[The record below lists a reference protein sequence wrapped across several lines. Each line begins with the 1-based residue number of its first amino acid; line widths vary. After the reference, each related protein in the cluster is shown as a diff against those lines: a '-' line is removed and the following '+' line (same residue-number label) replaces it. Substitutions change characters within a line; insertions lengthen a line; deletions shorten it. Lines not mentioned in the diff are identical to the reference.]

1 MSLSSSFL
9 ALPRCH
15 SQEIKSAIFIY
26 SFVSPA
32 SAERKTNKSQDGQ
45 RSENETVQ
53 GISDRMSLGK
63 TRTYR
68 MQTSA
73 EAEVPSRW
81 ICFVGT
87 LWKYMKRQ
95 KSNNFTFW
103 DTLMFL
109 LLWDYFFYC
118 SFHLHQP
125 PSLLQFNRI
134 NKTPSV
140 AECNTKKSDILDQQF
155 RDLLRFLMFA
165 PSVTSF
171 MLGPLKANITE
182 VSLSHKRE
190 GKKNSCQIHPLKFN

>member
-1 MSLSSSFL
+1 MTAGQSRCVRLSNNIMPWFAHPAFVTAPPHYQDGPVAAFPSFFRDFCLSKAAMSLSSSFL
-9 ALPRCH
+9 APFAGNQIGYFYL
-15 SQEIKSAIFIY
+15 FIY
-26 SFVSPA
+26 VSPA

-45 RSENETVQ
+45 RSENENAQ

-73 EAEVPSRW
+73 EAEVPSHW

-95 KSNNFTFW
+95 KSNKNNITFW

-125 PSLLQFNRI
+125 PSLLQLNRI

-140 AECNTKKSDILDQQF
+140 A
-155 RDLLRFLMFA
+155 
-165 PSVTSF
+165 
-171 MLGPLKANITE
+171 
-182 VSLSHKRE
+182 
-190 GKKNSCQIHPLKFN
+190 

>member
-1 MSLSSSFL
+1 MTAGQSRCVRLSNNIILIQRLSRHLPIIRTGLWLRFFRDFCLSKAAVSLSSSFL
-9 ALPRCH
+9 APFAGNQIGYFYL
-15 SQEIKSAIFIY
+15 FIY
-26 SFVSPA
+26 VSPG

-45 RSENETVQ
+45 RSENETAQ

-63 TRTYR
+63 TKTYR

-73 EAEVPSRW
+73 EAEVPLHW

-95 KSNNFTFW
+95 KSNKNNITFW

-125 PSLLQFNRI
+125 PSLLRNV
-134 NKTPSV
+134 T
-140 AECNTKKSDILDQQF
+140 
-155 RDLLRFLMFA
+155 LLATLLQI
-165 PSVTSF
+165 SQ
-171 MLGPLKANITE
+171 NIWYFGSAVQGFT
-182 VSLSHKRE
+182 
-190 GKKNSCQIHPLKFN
+190 